1 MTSLLSLP
9 NETLIF
15 IFQHLD
21 APDVGR
27 CSQTCKR
34 LADISRSET
43 IWRRLVK
50 VRFPHVVKYVID
62 NNRYGC
68 LGCRALQIQNILVTS

>member
-43 IWRRLVK
+43 IWRRLV
-50 VRFPHVVKYVID
+50 
-62 NNRYGC
+62 
-68 LGCRALQIQNILVTS
+68 